1 MNGVCE
7 AGPVGHDGEMADT
20 PDPGPTFV
28 PLADLPDAEREAIL
42 ADIRAAALVVEAD
55 LFLLGEVDLGETPE
69 EFWAATRAISDRF
82 NRTPT
87 LPESGRSDGPVAHED
102 DDPLG

>member
-1 MNGVCE
+1 MKGGCE
-7 AGPVGHDGEMADT
+7 AGPIGHDGEMADT
-20 PDPGPTFV
+20 PDPGPAFV

-42 ADIRAAALVVEAD
+42 ADLRAAALVAEAD

-82 NRTPT
+82 AQAPT
-87 LPESGRSDGPVAHED
+87 LPESRSSEGPVAQQD
-102 DDPLG
+102 DDRQD